1 MKRLALLLFLSF
13 QVVRSA
19 AQTADT
25 TKLIYNIDTLAK
37 QGAVFIMDG
46 IFLQKPYHL
55 NPDSIIEITI
65 LKRDKLSEIFP
76 NSDILNHRPN
86 DFVILISKGGA
97 ITAYQK
103 KLSAFS
109 EDYKKEVEFDM
120 IRKLYDTPA
129 TQISKVV
136 FSRQQTCCGVNK
148 WVQIFVNQ

>member
-120 IRKLYDTPA
+120 K
-129 TQISKVV
+129 K
-136 FSRQQTCCGVNK
+136 
-148 WVQIFVNQ
+148 